1 MAIRIDFFTIAGTL
15 DFEVVP
21 TAALDAAVSA
31 FDSDASPADD
41 NPVRC
46 VGWLSASDDDEAA
59 FTGWCD
65 ALDDDLGI
73 GLLHQ
78 GLGEGH
84 GLDQAAVT
92 PGQAEPEVG
101 WSAVVRGAVAAAGG
115 GRLGW
120 RSAFDDAVTV
130 DSDPEHPTA
139 SHASDG

>member
-15 DFEVVP
+15 DFELVP

-31 FDSDASPADD
+31 FDGATSPADD
-41 NPVRC
+41 SPVRC
-46 VGWLSASDDDEAA
+46 VGWLSASDDDEAT

-78 GLGEGH
+78 GLGEDH

-92 PGQAEPEVG
+92 PGTAEPETS
-101 WSAVVRGAVAAAGG
+101 WSAVVRGAVTAAAG

-120 RSAFDDAVTV
+120 RSDFDASGTV
-130 DSDPEHPTA
+130 PTDPEHPTA